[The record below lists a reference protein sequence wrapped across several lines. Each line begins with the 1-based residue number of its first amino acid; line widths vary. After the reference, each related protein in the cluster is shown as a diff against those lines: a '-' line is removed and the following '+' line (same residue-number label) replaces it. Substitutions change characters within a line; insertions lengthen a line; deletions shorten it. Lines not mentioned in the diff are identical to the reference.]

1 MRSKANYYE
10 FKQALVLS
18 LKDIILLLLFL
29 FFFSS
34 KIVGS
39 VSLKKSKIT
48 KTQKYYN

>member
-29 FFFSS
+29 FFSS
-34 KIVGS
+34 KIVDS
-39 VSLKKSKIT
+39 VSLKKI
-48 KTQKYYN
+48 